1 MINDA
6 IKELQNETCI
16 DMVHLLATTEAERLI
31 IDEVVREN
39 PVRITP
45 YLKKLVLKYE
55 SIGKQFL
62 PSPSEAN
69 TNGTATPFEEGK
81 KTSHVYGL
89 ERLYRDRVLLTPHF
103 DCPAYCRFCYKK
115 SRVMRNRRSMT
126 YDEIDQ
132 AVSEIRK
139 MDEVRGALIT
149 GGDPFMDTT
158 KLIYMLDRLSALS
171 NISEIRIGT
180 RMLLNSPHFFTDELC
195 DQLSY
200 YIKPNFNDA
209 SKSKYLAIN
218 VHFNHPDELQPEV
231 LEACYKLTSRG
242 ITLRNQT
249 VLLKGINDDAK
260 TMKHLFHQLL
270 RNNII
275 IYYMNHCMPV
285 AGSDHLRTSVQKGI
299 DIYKELC
306 TESSCSIPHYVFAPS
321 GGKVHVGP
329 DSTYN
334 YATLNGIK
342 MLDVKLLYK
351 AEEFRSITKKDLPPM
366 HSETKDGFIEGYYI
380 DGNDY

>member
-1 MINDA
+1 MNNA
-6 IKELQNETCI
+6 IKELQNESCV
-16 DMVHLLATTEAERLI
+16 DMVYLLADNESERHI
-31 IDEVVREN
+31 IDEVMLEN

-62 PSPSEAN
+62 PSPSEAK

-81 KTSHVYGL
+81 KTSHIYGL

-126 YDEIDQ
+126 YDEIDS
-132 AVSEIRK
+132 AISEISK
-139 MDEVRGALIT
+139 MHEVRGALIT
-149 GGDPFMDTT
+149 GGDPFMDTA
-158 KLIYMLDRLSALS
+158 KLFYMLDRLTALS

-180 RMLLNSPHFFTDELC
+180 RMLLNSPHVFTDELC
-195 DQLSY
+195 DQLIN
-200 YIKPNFNDA
+200 YIKPNFSNA
-209 SKSKYLAIN
+209 SKSKYLALN

-249 VLLKGINDDAK
+249 VLLKGINDDSK
-260 TMKHLFHQLL
+260 TMKHLFHLLL

-275 IYYMNHCMPV
+275 VYYMNHCMPV

-329 DSTYN
+329 DSIYKQSSVNGTN
-334 YATLNGIK
+334 LLN
-342 MLDVKLLYK
+342 VNLLYK
-351 AEEFRSITKKDLPPM
+351 AEEFRRITKKDLPPK

-380 DGNDY
+380 DGVD